1 MQATHG
7 GNALV
12 GIALFG
18 WIPLVLL
25 LFALLPPRRAALLGF
40 LGGWMFLPCG
50 GYEIKFF
57 PEYNKTSA
65 VCIGIFLATLIF
77 DTGRITRFRFHWLDL
92 FPVMSCVV
100 PFFSSLSNGLGAYDG
115 FSSVASEM
123 TIWMFPYLIG
133 RLYFTDFRSMNELI
147 LAIFIAGMVY
157 APFCLFEIRFS
168 PNLHYWVY
176 GFQQSPFVTRFRLGG
191 FRPTV
196 FMRTG
201 LMLSLFMG
209 FTALSGF
216 GLWISRAKEDFL
228 GLPLWVS
235 VAALAA
241 TTVLCKSTGAL
252 LLVFVG
258 LISLLAVKYLRTSL
272 PVIMLACATIMYI
285 IIRGSGLWSG
295 TELVDV
301 ASATVGQER
310 ADSLGLRIVNET
322 ALAERAREHLLLGW
336 GGWGDSRI
344 VDEEGRDTSITDGYW
359 IIVFG
364 TRGALGL
371 TAFLGTVLGPALF
384 LPYRISGKNWMFPAI
399 APAAIGALILCLWM
413 LDCIPNAMFNPIYLV
428 VAGGLA
434 GFRRVGVPRAQEVRV
449 PTRPLKYAA
458 RHPGG
463 ATNAEHT

>member
-1 MQATHG
+1 MRSPVFFVAFKWSGSIRRVFFRCERDDYLDVSLPDRQTLFHRFPKHERTDS
-7 GNALV
+7 GNFHCWDGLCTV
-12 GIALFG
+12 LSFRDSLQSQP
-18 WIPLVLL
+18 PLL
-25 LFALLPPRRAALLGF
+25 
-40 LGGWMFLPCG
+40 
-50 GYEIKFF
+50 
-57 PEYNKTSA
+57 
-65 VCIGIFLATLIF
+65 
-77 DTGRITRFRFHWLDL
+77 
-92 FPVMSCVV
+92 
-100 PFFSSLSNGLGAYDG
+100 
-115 FSSVASEM
+115 
-123 TIWMFPYLIG
+123 
-133 RLYFTDFRSMNELI
+133 
-147 LAIFIAGMVY
+147 
-157 APFCLFEIRFS
+157 
-168 PNLHYWVY
+168 
-176 GFQQSPFVTRFRLGG
+176 
-191 FRPTV
+191 
-196 FMRTG
+196 
-201 LMLSLFMG
+201 
-209 FTALSGF
+209 
-216 GLWISRAKEDFL
+216 GLWISAITVRHKVPPRGFPAHGLHENRFDAFLVYGIYRIERVWALDFQSEEDFL